1 MTEGMMG
8 RTSDTRIYNPRSE
21 SSTMFRNNDGDGNY
35 NPGDPKYEEQEK
47 EKKQNAREKQAK
59 KERSRKHIKVRPS
72 MLREFD
78 SDEDG
83 IDDSKKVDAD
93 REIHAQTGAA
103 GNFGFLSSLAGGAKG
118 PGAARGEMVAM
129 SEPMEVAFRLL
140 KAYEDEHLQSY
151 LDGDIDELGM
161 FGHSFDQ
168 NRFPFLH
175 VNANHPFIHD
185 NDNAVN
191 ELMDS
196 EEGYEAFE
204 PALRNYENEL
214 KALHDHMV
222 LSGSPQGSPPQ
233 LANGIRALV
242 NDYREQSGVH
252 DMTQEDVMRVSMAM
266 YMSTLKALKLKN
278 AQPSFDPS
286 MMGDMKSEPMDDAWS
301 SLMKERTIDICNECG
316 QPYDSI
322 RGALSICSACTQNK
336 LAQRFHE
343 KGDFEL
349 AQYFAARPEYNDPNW
364 QDNIE
369 AGEPMGDAWSE
380 LLKSSAKDRANR
392 RKKEAQKKFKPSTEE
407 FKRPV
412 GGYDPKSA
420 TSRRAKFKSRAL
432 GGKTKRTGLGRAH
445 LAVEMEHRGIK
456 TKQPLRLE
464 DPRKYMQQIGRQQVR
479 VQQGQVRTPAS
490 PSIPQISGYSTRG
503 APRPKLKPM
512 RAPPINPPVIA
523 GAPHLNMSGGTTGM
537 GMGASAPPPPMP
549 IMASEDLHSG
559 SDLQK
564 RFDWATIQQLRHML
578 SESKRLLREKE
589 RKRKGKGDA
598 DTSGGGTMLPN
609 HPSNG
614 PKQTTRPSGATEDAK
629 NDPRHFGAHTIGN
642 DVGRGGRTA

>member
-47 EKKQNAREKQAK
+47 EKKQAAREKQAK

-129 SEPMEVAFRLL
+129 SEPM
-140 KAYEDEHLQSY
+140 D
-151 LDGDIDELGM
+151 
-161 FGHSFDQ
+161 
-168 NRFPFLH
+168 
-175 VNANHPFIHD
+175 
-185 NDNAVN
+185 
-191 ELMDS
+191 
-196 EEGYEAFE
+196 
-204 PALRNYENEL
+204 
-214 KALHDHMV
+214 
-222 LSGSPQGSPPQ
+222 
-233 LANGIRALV
+233 
-242 NDYREQSGVH
+242 
-252 DMTQEDVMRVSMAM
+252 
-266 YMSTLKALKLKN
+266 
-278 AQPSFDPS
+278 
-286 MMGDMKSEPMDDAWS
+286 
-301 SLMKERTIDICNECG
+301 
-316 QPYDSI
+316 
-322 RGALSICSACTQNK
+322 
-336 LAQRFHE
+336 
-343 KGDFEL
+343 
-349 AQYFAARPEYNDPNW
+349 
-364 QDNIE
+364 
-369 AGEPMGDAWSE
+369 DAWSE
-380 LLKSSAKDRANR
+380 LLKSSAKDRAKR
-392 RKKEAQKKFKPSTEE
+392 RKKEAQKKFKPSTGE

-503 APRPKLKPM
+503 APRPRLKPM

-564 RFDWATIQQLRHML
+564 RMDWFTVQQLRHML

-614 PKQTTRPSGATEDAK
+614 PKQTNRPEGATEDAK

>member
-47 EKKQNAREKQAK
+47 EKKQAAREKQAK

-72 MLREFD
+72 MLRDFD

-129 SEPMEVAFRLL
+129 GEAMDVSFRLL
-140 KAYEDEHLQSY
+140 KEEMDEFVQRQ
-151 LDGDIDELGM
+151 IAMQEAE
-161 FGHSFDQ
+161 Q
-168 NRFPFLH
+168 AA
-175 VNANHPFIHD
+175 NARAAQQVQD
-185 NDNAVN
+185 RMTAV
-191 ELMDS
+191 
-196 EEGYEAFE
+196 
-204 PALRNYENEL
+204 PC
-214 KALHDHMV
+214 
-222 LSGSPQGSPPQ
+222 P
-233 LANGIRALV
+233 
-242 NDYREQSGVH
+242 
-252 DMTQEDVMRVSMAM
+252 TC
-266 YMSTLKALKLKN
+266 N
-278 AQPSFDPS
+278 AQVGEPCIGLNPNLGYPAHVKR
-286 MMGDMKSEPMDDAWS
+286 MTLAHKSEPMDDAWS
-301 SLMKERTIDICNECG
+301 ELLKQGLTPTSSFDLAPSMT
-316 QPYDSI
+316 
-322 RGALSICSACTQNK
+322 RGAGEEMMPVQDDVPMVDDDVNMGGGNLDCDCAERVREYEINQLNEEIKYANDLVLT
-336 LAQRFHE
+336 E
-343 KGDFEL
+343 GYPE
-349 AQYFAARPEYNDPNW
+349 AARDNWTRDLMREISWTENASCEEIENAYRNTYNMMCVTPALSDED
-364 QDNIE
+364 QMKYTS
-369 AGEPMGDAWSE
+369 EPMDDAWSE
-380 LLKSSAKDRANR
+380 LLKSKAKDRAKR
-392 RKKEAQKKFKPSTEE
+392 RKKEAQKKFKPSTGE

-503 APRPKLKPM
+503 APKPKLKPM

-578 SESKRLLREKE
+578 SESKKLLREKE

>member
-35 NPGDPKYEEQEK
+35 NPGDPKYEDEEK
-47 EKKQNAREKQAK
+47 QKKQNAREKQEK
-59 KERSRKHIKVRPS
+59 RERSRKHIKVKPR
-72 MLREFD
+72 MLRELD
-78 SDEDG
+78 SDEEG
-83 IDDSKKVDAD
+83 QDDSEKIDAD

-129 SEPMEVAFRLL
+129 SEA
-140 KAYEDEHLQSY
+140 
-151 LDGDIDELGM
+151 
-161 FGHSFDQ
+161 
-168 NRFPFLH
+168 
-175 VNANHPFIHD
+175 
-185 NDNAVN
+185 
-191 ELMDS
+191 MD
-196 EEGYEAFE
+196 
-204 PALRNYENEL
+204 
-214 KALHDHMV
+214 
-222 LSGSPQGSPPQ
+222 
-233 LANGIRALV
+233 
-242 NDYREQSGVH
+242 
-252 DMTQEDVMRVSMAM
+252 
-266 YMSTLKALKLKN
+266 
-278 AQPSFDPS
+278 
-286 MMGDMKSEPMDDAWS
+286 
-301 SLMKERTIDICNECG
+301 
-316 QPYDSI
+316 
-322 RGALSICSACTQNK
+322 
-336 LAQRFHE
+336 
-343 KGDFEL
+343 
-349 AQYFAARPEYNDPNW
+349 
-364 QDNIE
+364 
-369 AGEPMGDAWSE
+369 DAWSE
-380 LLKSSAKDRANR
+380 LLKSSAKDRAKR
-392 RKKEAQKKFKPSTEE
+392 RKKEAQIQFKPSTGE

-432 GGKTKRTGLGRAH
+432 GGKSKRTGLGRAH

-479 VQQGQVRTPAS
+479 AQQGQVRTPAS

-503 APRPKLKPM
+503 MPKPKLKPH
-512 RAPPINPPVIA
+512 RAPPINPPMIA

-537 GMGASAPPPPMP
+537 GMGAPAPPPMP
-549 IMASEDLHSG
+549 IMASESRHSG

-578 SESKRLLREKE
+578 AESKRLLREKE

-598 DTSGGGTMLPN
+598 DTSGGGSNLPN

-614 PKQTTRPSGATEDAK
+614 PKQTTRPEGATENAK
-629 NDPRHFGAHTIGN
+629 DDPRHFGAHTIGN

>member
-47 EKKQNAREKQAK
+47 EKKQAAREKQAK

-72 MLREFD
+72 MLRDFD

-129 SEPMEVAFRLL
+129 SEPME
-140 KAYEDEHLQSY
+140 
-151 LDGDIDELGM
+151 
-161 FGHSFDQ
+161 
-168 NRFPFLH
+168 
-175 VNANHPFIHD
+175 
-185 NDNAVN
+185 
-191 ELMDS
+191 
-196 EEGYEAFE
+196 
-204 PALRNYENEL
+204 
-214 KALHDHMV
+214 
-222 LSGSPQGSPPQ
+222 
-233 LANGIRALV
+233 
-242 NDYREQSGVH
+242 
-252 DMTQEDVMRVSMAM
+252 
-266 YMSTLKALKLKN
+266 
-278 AQPSFDPS
+278 
-286 MMGDMKSEPMDDAWS
+286 
-301 SLMKERTIDICNECG
+301 
-316 QPYDSI
+316 
-322 RGALSICSACTQNK
+322 
-336 LAQRFHE
+336 
-343 KGDFEL
+343 
-349 AQYFAARPEYNDPNW
+349 
-364 QDNIE
+364 
-369 AGEPMGDAWSE
+369 DAWSE
-380 LLKSSAKDRANR
+380 LLKSSAKDRAKR
-392 RKKEAQKKFKPSTEE
+392 RKKEAQKKFKPSTGE

-564 RFDWATIQQLRHML
+564 RMDWFTVQQLRHML
-578 SESKRLLREKE
+578 SESKRLLRQKE

-614 PKQTTRPSGATEDAK
+614 PKQTNRPEGATEDAK

>member
-1 MTEGMMG
+1 MSSNSRCTCHNTLVVKNLNRWFKEKWVDVSRRDKDGKHPPCGRSKAKKSSKGYPKCRPSVKVSDKTPKTSGSMSSGQKRAATKRKRAKKQGVGGKPTIVKEDNPVKVPEDFGRFFDKDYRYEQTYGDLRSNQEVPMKDARFGPSSDKRDQMAARTKRNIIDNVDRLQHEQFDGRENYLTRPHGDMSNEELRERLATVRPYVRDAEG
-8 RTSDTRIYNPRSE
+8 RIAPVPFSDGSTNDIHQRFHPNSSPDRWALERERNLRELE
-21 SSTMFRNNDGDGNY
+21 SQPTMFY
-35 NPGDPKYEEQEK
+35 EKNPFTEEFQDLH
-47 EKKQNAREKQAK
+47 R
-59 KERSRKHIKVRPS
+59 
-72 MLREFD
+72 
-78 SDEDG
+78 
-83 IDDSKKVDAD
+83 
-93 REIHAQTGAA
+93 
-103 GNFGFLSSLAGGAKG
+103 
-118 PGAARGEMVAM
+118 
-129 SEPMEVAFRLL
+129 SEPME
-140 KAYEDEHLQSY
+140 
-151 LDGDIDELGM
+151 
-161 FGHSFDQ
+161 
-168 NRFPFLH
+168 
-175 VNANHPFIHD
+175 
-185 NDNAVN
+185 
-191 ELMDS
+191 
-196 EEGYEAFE
+196 
-204 PALRNYENEL
+204 
-214 KALHDHMV
+214 
-222 LSGSPQGSPPQ
+222 
-233 LANGIRALV
+233 
-242 NDYREQSGVH
+242 
-252 DMTQEDVMRVSMAM
+252 
-266 YMSTLKALKLKN
+266 
-278 AQPSFDPS
+278 
-286 MMGDMKSEPMDDAWS
+286 DAWS
-301 SLMKERTIDICNECG
+301 D
-316 QPYDSI
+316 
-322 RGALSICSACTQNK
+322 
-336 LAQRFHE
+336 
-343 KGDFEL
+343 
-349 AQYFAARPEYNDPNW
+349 
-364 QDNIE
+364 
-369 AGEPMGDAWSE
+369 
-380 LLKSSAKDRANR
+380 LLKSSAKERAKR
-392 RKKEAQKKFKPSTEE
+392 RKKEAQKKFKPSTGE

-564 RFDWATIQQLRHML
+564 RMDWFTVQQLRHML
-578 SESKRLLREKE
+578 SESKRLLRQKE

-614 PKQTTRPSGATEDAK
+614 PKQTNRPEGATEDAK

>member
-1 MTEGMMG
+1 MG

-129 SEPMEVAFRLL
+129 
-140 KAYEDEHLQSY
+140 
-151 LDGDIDELGM
+151 G
-161 FGHSFDQ
+161 
-168 NRFPFLH
+168 
-175 VNANHPFIHD
+175 
-185 NDNAVN
+185 
-191 ELMDS
+191 
-196 EEGYEAFE
+196 EA
-204 PALRNYENEL
+204 
-214 KALHDHMV
+214 
-222 LSGSPQGSPPQ
+222 
-233 LANGIRALV
+233 
-242 NDYREQSGVH
+242 
-252 DMTQEDVMRVSMAM
+252 
-266 YMSTLKALKLKN
+266 
-278 AQPSFDPS
+278 
-286 MMGDMKSEPMDDAWS
+286 MDDAWS
-301 SLMKERTIDICNECG
+301 EI
-316 QPYDSI
+316 
-322 RGALSICSACTQNK
+322 
-336 LAQRFHE
+336 
-343 KGDFEL
+343 
-349 AQYFAARPEYNDPNW
+349 
-364 QDNIE
+364 
-369 AGEPMGDAWSE
+369 
-380 LLKSSAKDRANR
+380 LKSKAKDRAKR
-392 RKKEAQKKFKPSTEE
+392 RKKEAQKKFKPSTGE

-503 APRPKLKPM
+503 APRPRLKPM

-564 RFDWATIQQLRHML
+564 RMDWFTVQQLRHML
-578 SESKRLLREKE
+578 SESKRLLRQKE

>member
-47 EKKQNAREKQAK
+47 EKKQAAREKQAK

-72 MLREFD
+72 MLRDFD

-129 SEPMEVAFRLL
+129 GEAMDDAWSELL
-140 KAYEDEHLQSY
+140 KQGLTPTS
-151 LDGDIDELGM
+151 
-161 FGHSFDQ
+161 SFDLAPSMTRGAGEEMMPVQ
-168 NRFPFLH
+168 DDVPMVDDD
-175 VNANHPFIHD
+175 VNMGGGNLDCDCAERVREYEINQLNEEIKYAND
-185 NDNAVN
+185 LV
-191 ELMDS
+191 LT
-196 EEGYEAFE
+196 EGYPEAARDNWTRDLMRE
-204 PALRNYENEL
+204 ISWTENASCEEIENAYRNTYNMMCVTPALS
-214 KALHDHMV
+214 D
-222 LSGSPQGSPPQ
+222 
-233 LANGIRALV
+233 
-242 NDYREQSGVH
+242 
-252 DMTQEDVMRVSMAM
+252 ED
-266 YMSTLKALKLKN
+266 
-278 AQPSFDPS
+278 Q
-286 MMGDMKSEPMDDAWS
+286 MKYTSEPMDDAWS
-301 SLMKERTIDICNECG
+301 
-316 QPYDSI
+316 
-322 RGALSICSACTQNK
+322 
-336 LAQRFHE
+336 
-343 KGDFEL
+343 
-349 AQYFAARPEYNDPNW
+349 
-364 QDNIE
+364 
-369 AGEPMGDAWSE
+369 E
-380 LLKSSAKDRANR
+380 LLKSKAKDRAKR
-392 RKKEAQKKFKPSTEE
+392 RKKEAQKKFKPSTGE

-503 APRPKLKPM
+503 APKPKLKPM
-512 RAPPINPPVIA
+512 RAPPITPPVIA

-578 SESKRLLREKE
+578 SESKKLLREKE

>member
-72 MLREFD
+72 MLRDFD

-129 SEPMEVAFRLL
+129 GEAMDDAWSELL
-140 KAYEDEHLQSY
+140 KQGLTPTS
-151 LDGDIDELGM
+151 
-161 FGHSFDQ
+161 SFDLAPSMTRGAGEEMMPVQ
-168 NRFPFLH
+168 DDVPMVDDD
-175 VNANHPFIHD
+175 VNMGGGNLDCDCAERVREYEINQLNEEIKYAND
-185 NDNAVN
+185 LV
-191 ELMDS
+191 LT
-196 EEGYEAFE
+196 EGYPEAARDNWTRDLMRE
-204 PALRNYENEL
+204 ISWTENASCEEIENAYRNTYNMMCVTPALS
-214 KALHDHMV
+214 D
-222 LSGSPQGSPPQ
+222 
-233 LANGIRALV
+233 
-242 NDYREQSGVH
+242 
-252 DMTQEDVMRVSMAM
+252 ED
-266 YMSTLKALKLKN
+266 
-278 AQPSFDPS
+278 Q
-286 MMGDMKSEPMDDAWS
+286 MKYTSEPMDDAWS
-301 SLMKERTIDICNECG
+301 
-316 QPYDSI
+316 
-322 RGALSICSACTQNK
+322 
-336 LAQRFHE
+336 
-343 KGDFEL
+343 
-349 AQYFAARPEYNDPNW
+349 
-364 QDNIE
+364 
-369 AGEPMGDAWSE
+369 E
-380 LLKSSAKDRANR
+380 LLKSKAKDRAKR
-392 RKKEAQKKFKPSTEE
+392 RKKEAQKKFKPSTGE

-503 APRPKLKPM
+503 APKPKLKPM

-578 SESKRLLREKE
+578 SESKKLLREKE

>member
-47 EKKQNAREKQAK
+47 EKKQAAREKQAK

-129 SEPMEVAFRLL
+129 SEPM
-140 KAYEDEHLQSY
+140 D
-151 LDGDIDELGM
+151 
-161 FGHSFDQ
+161 
-168 NRFPFLH
+168 
-175 VNANHPFIHD
+175 
-185 NDNAVN
+185 
-191 ELMDS
+191 
-196 EEGYEAFE
+196 
-204 PALRNYENEL
+204 
-214 KALHDHMV
+214 
-222 LSGSPQGSPPQ
+222 
-233 LANGIRALV
+233 
-242 NDYREQSGVH
+242 
-252 DMTQEDVMRVSMAM
+252 
-266 YMSTLKALKLKN
+266 
-278 AQPSFDPS
+278 
-286 MMGDMKSEPMDDAWS
+286 
-301 SLMKERTIDICNECG
+301 
-316 QPYDSI
+316 
-322 RGALSICSACTQNK
+322 
-336 LAQRFHE
+336 
-343 KGDFEL
+343 
-349 AQYFAARPEYNDPNW
+349 
-364 QDNIE
+364 
-369 AGEPMGDAWSE
+369 DAWSE
-380 LLKSSAKDRANR
+380 LLKSKAKDRAKR
-392 RKKEAQKKFKPSTEE
+392 RKKEAQKKFKPSTGE

-490 PSIPQISGYSTRG
+490 PSIPQISGYSTRST
-503 APRPKLKPM
+503 PKPKLKPM

-564 RFDWATIQQLRHML
+564 RMDWFTVQQLRHML
-578 SESKRLLREKE
+578 SESKRLLRQKE

>member
-129 SEPMEVAFRLL
+129 
-140 KAYEDEHLQSY
+140 
-151 LDGDIDELGM
+151 G
-161 FGHSFDQ
+161 
-168 NRFPFLH
+168 
-175 VNANHPFIHD
+175 
-185 NDNAVN
+185 
-191 ELMDS
+191 
-196 EEGYEAFE
+196 EA
-204 PALRNYENEL
+204 
-214 KALHDHMV
+214 
-222 LSGSPQGSPPQ
+222 
-233 LANGIRALV
+233 
-242 NDYREQSGVH
+242 
-252 DMTQEDVMRVSMAM
+252 
-266 YMSTLKALKLKN
+266 
-278 AQPSFDPS
+278 
-286 MMGDMKSEPMDDAWS
+286 MDDAWS
-301 SLMKERTIDICNECG
+301 EI
-316 QPYDSI
+316 
-322 RGALSICSACTQNK
+322 
-336 LAQRFHE
+336 
-343 KGDFEL
+343 
-349 AQYFAARPEYNDPNW
+349 
-364 QDNIE
+364 
-369 AGEPMGDAWSE
+369 
-380 LLKSSAKDRANR
+380 LKSKAKDRAKR
-392 RKKEAQKKFKPSTEE
+392 RKKEAQKKFKPSTGE

-503 APRPKLKPM
+503 APRPRLKPM

-564 RFDWATIQQLRHML
+564 RMDWFTVQQLRHML
-578 SESKRLLREKE
+578 SESKRLLRQKE

>member
-47 EKKQNAREKQAK
+47 EKKQAAREKQAK

-72 MLREFD
+72 MLRDFD

-129 SEPMEVAFRLL
+129 GEAMDDAWSELL
-140 KAYEDEHLQSY
+140 KQGLTPTS
-151 LDGDIDELGM
+151 
-161 FGHSFDQ
+161 SFDLAPSMTRGAGEEMMPVQ
-168 NRFPFLH
+168 DDVPMVDDD
-175 VNANHPFIHD
+175 VNMGGGNLDCDCAERVREYEINQLNEEIKYAND
-185 NDNAVN
+185 LV
-191 ELMDS
+191 LT
-196 EEGYEAFE
+196 EGYPEAARDNWTRDLMRE
-204 PALRNYENEL
+204 ISWTENASCEEIENAYRNTYNMMCVTPALS
-214 KALHDHMV
+214 D
-222 LSGSPQGSPPQ
+222 
-233 LANGIRALV
+233 
-242 NDYREQSGVH
+242 
-252 DMTQEDVMRVSMAM
+252 ED
-266 YMSTLKALKLKN
+266 
-278 AQPSFDPS
+278 Q
-286 MMGDMKSEPMDDAWS
+286 MKYTSEPMDDAWS
-301 SLMKERTIDICNECG
+301 
-316 QPYDSI
+316 
-322 RGALSICSACTQNK
+322 
-336 LAQRFHE
+336 
-343 KGDFEL
+343 
-349 AQYFAARPEYNDPNW
+349 
-364 QDNIE
+364 
-369 AGEPMGDAWSE
+369 E
-380 LLKSSAKDRANR
+380 LLKSKAKDRAKR
-392 RKKEAQKKFKPSTEE
+392 RKKEAQKKFKPSTSE

-503 APRPKLKPM
+503 APKPKLKPM

-578 SESKRLLREKE
+578 SESKKLLREKE

>member
-1 MTEGMMG
+1 
-8 RTSDTRIYNPRSE
+8 
-21 SSTMFRNNDGDGNY
+21 
-35 NPGDPKYEEQEK
+35 
-47 EKKQNAREKQAK
+47 
-59 KERSRKHIKVRPS
+59 
-72 MLREFD
+72 
-78 SDEDG
+78 
-83 IDDSKKVDAD
+83 
-93 REIHAQTGAA
+93 
-103 GNFGFLSSLAGGAKG
+103 
-118 PGAARGEMVAM
+118 MVAM
-129 SEPMEVAFRLL
+129 GEA
-140 KAYEDEHLQSY
+140 
-151 LDGDIDELGM
+151 
-161 FGHSFDQ
+161 
-168 NRFPFLH
+168 
-175 VNANHPFIHD
+175 
-185 NDNAVN
+185 
-191 ELMDS
+191 MD
-196 EEGYEAFE
+196 
-204 PALRNYENEL
+204 
-214 KALHDHMV
+214 
-222 LSGSPQGSPPQ
+222 
-233 LANGIRALV
+233 
-242 NDYREQSGVH
+242 
-252 DMTQEDVMRVSMAM
+252 
-266 YMSTLKALKLKN
+266 
-278 AQPSFDPS
+278 
-286 MMGDMKSEPMDDAWS
+286 
-301 SLMKERTIDICNECG
+301 
-316 QPYDSI
+316 
-322 RGALSICSACTQNK
+322 
-336 LAQRFHE
+336 
-343 KGDFEL
+343 
-349 AQYFAARPEYNDPNW
+349 
-364 QDNIE
+364 
-369 AGEPMGDAWSE
+369 DAWSE
-380 LLKSSAKDRANR
+380 LLKSKAKDRANR
-392 RKKEAQKKFKPSTEE
+392 RKKEAQKKFKPSTGE

-578 SESKRLLREKE
+578 SESKKLLREKE
-589 RKRKGKGDA
+589 RTRKGKGDA

>member
-47 EKKQNAREKQAK
+47 EKKQAAREKQAK

-72 MLREFD
+72 MLRDFD

-129 SEPMEVAFRLL
+129 GEAMDDAWSELL
-140 KAYEDEHLQSY
+140 KQGLTPTS
-151 LDGDIDELGM
+151 
-161 FGHSFDQ
+161 SFDLAPSMTRGAGEEMMPVQ
-168 NRFPFLH
+168 DDVPMVDDD
-175 VNANHPFIHD
+175 VNMGGGNLDCDCAERVREYEINQLNEEIKYAND
-185 NDNAVN
+185 LV
-191 ELMDS
+191 LT
-196 EEGYEAFE
+196 EGYPEAARDNWTRDLMRE
-204 PALRNYENEL
+204 ISWTENASCEEIENAYRNTYNMMCVTPALS
-214 KALHDHMV
+214 D
-222 LSGSPQGSPPQ
+222 
-233 LANGIRALV
+233 
-242 NDYREQSGVH
+242 
-252 DMTQEDVMRVSMAM
+252 ED
-266 YMSTLKALKLKN
+266 
-278 AQPSFDPS
+278 Q
-286 MMGDMKSEPMDDAWS
+286 MKYTSEPMDDAWS
-301 SLMKERTIDICNECG
+301 
-316 QPYDSI
+316 
-322 RGALSICSACTQNK
+322 
-336 LAQRFHE
+336 
-343 KGDFEL
+343 
-349 AQYFAARPEYNDPNW
+349 
-364 QDNIE
+364 
-369 AGEPMGDAWSE
+369 E
-380 LLKSSAKDRANR
+380 LLKSKAKDRAKR
-392 RKKEAQKKFKPSTEE
+392 RKKEAQKKFKPSTGE

-503 APRPKLKPM
+503 APKPKLKPM

-578 SESKRLLREKE
+578 SESKKLLREKE

>member
-129 SEPMEVAFRLL
+129 SEPME
-140 KAYEDEHLQSY
+140 Y
-151 LDGDIDELGM
+151 
-161 FGHSFDQ
+161 
-168 NRFPFLH
+168 
-175 VNANHPFIHD
+175 
-185 NDNAVN
+185 
-191 ELMDS
+191 
-196 EEGYEAFE
+196 
-204 PALRNYENEL
+204 
-214 KALHDHMV
+214 
-222 LSGSPQGSPPQ
+222 
-233 LANGIRALV
+233 
-242 NDYREQSGVH
+242 
-252 DMTQEDVMRVSMAM
+252 
-266 YMSTLKALKLKN
+266 
-278 AQPSFDPS
+278 
-286 MMGDMKSEPMDDAWS
+286 
-301 SLMKERTIDICNECG
+301 
-316 QPYDSI
+316 
-322 RGALSICSACTQNK
+322 
-336 LAQRFHE
+336 
-343 KGDFEL
+343 
-349 AQYFAARPEYNDPNW
+349 
-364 QDNIE
+364 
-369 AGEPMGDAWSE
+369 AWSE
-380 LLKSSAKDRANR
+380 LLKSSAKDRAKR